1 MPFEG
6 NHSDADITWKP
17 STPTKAGALER
28 FTSGPDYLCEFGSTG
43 LQRLFK
49 HQTPSNTRA
58 KMPVKMALRMKAS
71 KFVPAEPLLL

>member
-6 NHSDADITWKP
+6 NHSDAGITWKP

-43 LQRLFK
+43 FQRLF
-49 HQTPSNTRA
+49 QNRYC
-58 KMPVKMALRMKAS
+58 
-71 KFVPAEPLLL
+71 FEEPAEAWRQRRRALTNRATVTILVTDD